1 MIETHLLL
9 ALMSFA
15 FVSSITPGPNNLMLL
30 ASGVN
35 FGLMR
40 TLPHMFGIG
49 IGFTLMIVLIGVGL
63 GEVFKQVPAL
73 YTIMKYAGALYMLYL
88 AWKLAN
94 AGPVKD
100 GEAKGK
106 PMTFLQAAAF
116 QWVNPKAWVMALVA
130 ISTYTTAQNYFFSV
144 LLIAVIFGIV
154 NLPSIGIWALFG
166 VGMKRFLANERVVR
180 VFNVTMALLLVASIW
195 PIFGDSF

>member
-1 MIETHLLL
+1 MESHLLL

-40 TLPHMFGIG
+40 TLPHMLGIG

-63 GEVFKQVPAL
+63 GEVFRRVPAL
-73 YTIMKYAGALYMLYL
+73 YTVMKYAGGLYMLYL

-100 GEAKGK
+100 GEAGGK
-106 PMTFLQAAAF
+106 PLTFVQAAAF

-130 ISTYTTAQNYFFSV
+130 ISTYTTVQDYFTSV
-144 LLIAVIFGIV
+144 VLIAVIFGIV
-154 NLPSIGIWALFG
+154 NLPSIGVWALFG
-166 VGMKRFLANERVVR
+166 VAMKRFLGDPKVVR
-180 VFNVTMALLLVASIW
+180 VFNVAMALLLVASIW
-195 PIFGDSF
+195 PIFAESL